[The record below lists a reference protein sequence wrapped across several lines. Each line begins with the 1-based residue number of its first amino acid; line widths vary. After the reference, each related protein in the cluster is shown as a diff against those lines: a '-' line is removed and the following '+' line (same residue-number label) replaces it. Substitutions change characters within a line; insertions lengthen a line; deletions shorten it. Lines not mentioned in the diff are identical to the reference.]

1 MDKILKTHTFES
13 SDEDMVAPFRAKK
26 WKILSDSEDDIG
38 DGENQSDEKKL
49 FPSVNGEKPSL
60 KKFRIQQRCVDSSDE
75 ENGDLNVRLMKT
87 SKVEREKKLLEM
99 RKKVRVKRRLYSSG
113 DDSDDNQELSS
124 GSDDV
129 DIDRDLEDFVVSDN
143 VVEME
148 EEESEDEESED
159 EESEVGS
166 EGEGVQQ
173 RGRKPGGSYVYTNP
187 YKEMDELFEDNDIM
201 KVLSK
206 KMVRGI

>member
-1 MDKILKTHTFES
+1 MDGIFKTPTSES
-13 SDEDMVAPFRAKK
+13 SDEDMVTSFQAKK

-38 DGENQSDEKKL
+38 DGENPSDEKKI
-49 FPSVNGEKPSL
+49 FSSANDEKPPP
-60 KKFRIQQRCVDSSDE
+60 KKFKKIQQRFVDSSDE
-75 ENGDLNVRLMKT
+75 ENDDLNVRLMKT

-99 RKKVRVKRRLYSSG
+99 RKKVRAKRRLYSSG
-113 DDSDDNQELSS
+113 DESDDSQDPGS
-124 GSDDV
+124 GGDDV
-129 DIDRDLEDFVVSDN
+129 DIDGDLEDFVVSDN

-148 EEESEDEESED
+148 EEESEDDESE
-159 EESEVGS
+159 EGS

-187 YKEMDELFEDNDIM
+187 YKELDELFEDNDIM

>member
-1 MDKILKTHTFES
+1 M
-13 SDEDMVAPFRAKK
+13 P
-26 WKILSDSEDDIG
+26 
-38 DGENQSDEKKL
+38 
-49 FPSVNGEKPSL
+49 
-60 KKFRIQQRCVDSSDE
+60 VDSSDE
-75 ENGDLNVRLMKT
+75 ENGDLNVKLMKT

-99 RKKVRVKRRLYSSG
+99 RKKVRAKRRLYSSG
-113 DDSDDNQELSS
+113 DDSDDSQDL
-124 GSDDV
+124 GSRNDDV
-129 DIDRDLEDFVVSDN
+129 DIDGNLVDFVVSDN

-148 EEESEDEESED
+148 EESEDGESEDDESE
-159 EESEVGS
+159 EGS

>member
-1 MDKILKTHTFES
+1 MDEILKTPTSES
-13 SDEDMVAPFRAKK
+13 SDEDMVTSFQAKK

-38 DGENQSDEKKL
+38 DGENPSDEKKI
-49 FPSVNGEKPSL
+49 FSSANDEKPPP
-60 KKFRIQQRCVDSSDE
+60 KKFKKIQQRFVDSSDE
-75 ENGDLNVRLMKT
+75 ENDDLNVRLMKT

-99 RKKVRVKRRLYSSG
+99 RKKVRAKRRLYSSG
-113 DDSDDNQELSS
+113 DESDDSQDLGS
-124 GSDDV
+124 GGDDV
-129 DIDRDLEDFVVSDN
+129 DIDGDLEDFVVSDN

-148 EEESEDEESED
+148 DGESEDGESE
-159 EESEVGS
+159 EGS
-166 EGEGVQQ
+166 EGGGAQQ
-173 RGRKPGGSYVYTNP
+173 RVGKPGGSYVYINP